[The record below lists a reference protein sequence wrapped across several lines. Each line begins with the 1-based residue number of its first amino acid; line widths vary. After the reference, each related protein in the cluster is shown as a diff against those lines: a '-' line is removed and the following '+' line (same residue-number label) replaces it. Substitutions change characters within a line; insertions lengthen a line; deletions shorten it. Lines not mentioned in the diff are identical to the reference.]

1 MDLPEYILQIK
12 KYLKEKYLMMKQ
24 EDMVFI
30 ISQDKDVSMKD
41 IGIIIIKKE

>member
-12 KYLKEKYLMMKQ
+12 KYLKEKYLMTKQ

-30 ISQDKDVSMKD
+30 ISQDRDVNMKD